1 MLRELVKNEYD
12 VKKSYIE
19 LETTDFEG
27 IKKALQDNRWD
38 SFAGRILLTRVR
50 FKELNPTSEDD
61 LERVIKKLRVLVY
74 SISLEEQRALVVY
87 FDGDYHNEIITKHN
101 EKVNVF
107 IEKLYKLTTE
117 LAIRSEKV
125 LANENPNKRI
135 IYRRPLS
142 PKIYIVSL
150 EKLLNDLL
158 AKEKYLLGKLPD
170 DRANL
175 EIYTNP
181 SFTNTEW
188 ALEKKKELICSIFS
202 GLPIGNF
209 HINKFADY
217 FQVYTDPKYK
227 KYGHLDSIIYD
238 GKQRLTTILSFLMGE
253 FSVEF
258 EGVEYTAGDLSETS
272 LDHILLHRVTV
283 YETMIETNKE
293 LLTKYKDLHRYN

>member
-1 MLRELVKNEYD
+1 MLRELVKKEYK
-12 VKKSYIE
+12 VKKNYIE

-50 FKELNPTSEDD
+50 FTELSPTSEDD

-74 SISLEEQRALVVY
+74 SISLEDQRALVVY

-107 IEKLYKLTTE
+107 IEKLYKLNTE

-125 LANENPNKRI
+125 LENGKVDKRVLYSSSLSSE
-135 IYRRPLS
+135 IYTVR
-142 PKIYIVSL
+142 L

-158 AKEKYLLGKLPD
+158 SKEKYLLGKLPD
-170 DRANL
+170 DRMNL
-175 EIYTNP
+175 ELYTDP
-181 SFTNTEW
+181 AFTTNEW
-188 ALEKKKELICSIFS
+188 SIDKKKELIRSLIL
-202 GLPIGNF
+202 GIPIGHI
-209 HINKFADY
+209 HINKFAEY
-217 FQVYTDPKYK
+217 FQIYTDPKYK

-258 EGVEYTAGDLSETS
+258 DGVGYTAGSLSELT
-272 LDHILLHRVTV
+272 LDNILLQKVTV
-283 YETMIETNKE
+283 CETSIESKKK
-293 LLTKYKDLHRYN
+293 LLTRYNNLHRY